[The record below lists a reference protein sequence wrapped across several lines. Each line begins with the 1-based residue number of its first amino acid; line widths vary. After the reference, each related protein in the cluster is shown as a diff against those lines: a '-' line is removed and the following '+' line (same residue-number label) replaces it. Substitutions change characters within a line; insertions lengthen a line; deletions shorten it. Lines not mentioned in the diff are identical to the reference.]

1 MGGSSSGGTTVVQ
14 YETHI
19 VDHHSRLMNSTEV
32 FYNAISPAT
41 KSPYIDY
48 TDIDVDSAFFGVGYL
63 VSSFPSLYDM
73 FGKFMAGLDIGTM
86 WYQDYTNVTESSA
99 IGDAVVAQGALLS
112 DDIESEA
119 LPRFEA
125 GMRDINAVMS
135 STFVIGRVLL
145 EEARLKKLAQYDAEL
160 RNSMVPVALEV
171 WKTRTTWN
179 QNVVKTYAELIKLFY
194 SAKMDITEY
203 NYSMA
208 ARNKLWPFT
217 VTEYYR
223 TVVGTLNGAQE
234 SRSDTKGTSTTAKV
248 IGGALSGAA
257 AGAMIGGPTG
267 IGAPMGAAIGG
278 VLGAAAGLL

>member
-1 MGGSSSGGTTVVQ
+1 MGGNSSGGTTVVQ

-19 VDHHSRLMNSTEV
+19 VDHHSRLMNSTEI
-32 FYNAISPAT
+32 FYDAISPAT
-41 KSPYIDY
+41 ESPYTDY
-48 TDIDVDSAFFGVGYL
+48 TDIDVDSAFFGTGYL

-73 FGKFMAGLDIGTM
+73 YGKFMAGLDIGTL
-86 WYQDYTNVTESSA
+86 WYQDYTNVTNSSA
-99 IGDAVVAQGALLS
+99 IGDAVVAQGDLLS
-112 DDIESEA
+112 DDIEAEA

-135 STFVIGRVLL
+135 STFVVGRALL

-171 WKTRTTWN
+171 WKTRALWN
-179 QNVVKTYAELIKLFY
+179 QNVVKTYAEIIKLFY

-234 SRSDTKGTSTTAKV
+234 SRSDTKGTSTAAKV

-257 AGAMIGGPTG
+257 AGAMVTGGNPV
-267 IGAPMGAAIGG
+267 GAVVGG